1 MVVSRLVLLQ
11 FSLVTVA
18 AVTDPAHVGLLT
30 GVNPAVSDVSL
41 PSEESFTAGPTLVR
55 QISRVTPGMSVQ
67 FAPVSETLLTHR
79 AVEWSLACEEKM
91 RDWAELDGWH
101 YLSATGDASCISRV
115 S

>member
-1 MVVSRLVLLQ
+1 MSRLVLLQ

-67 FAPVSETLLTHR
+67 FAPVTKTFLTHG
-79 AVEWSLACEEKM
+79 AIEGSLACKQKH
-91 RDWAELDGWH
+91 DK
-101 YLSATGDASCISRV
+101 YLRGKA
-115 S
+115 